1 MIKVYGIK
9 TCGSVQKALK
19 YFKDKAIDVEFCD
32 FRATPVDQTTIN
44 QWLEKIPLATLFNTK
59 GTKYKT
65 LGLSSMNLD
74 DEGKKKWL
82 ADENLLFKRPVITR
96 NDQAV
101 VVGFDEARYN
111 ELF

>member
-19 YFKDKAIDVEFCD
+19 YFKEKSIDVEFCD
-32 FRATPVDQTTIN
+32 FRATPVDQQTIN
-44 QWLEKIPLATLFNTK
+44 QWLEKIPLALLLNTK

-74 DEGKKKWL
+74 DEGKKRWL
-82 ADENLLFKRPVITR
+82 ADENLLLKRPVITS
-96 NDQAV
+96 NDVAV
-101 VVGFDEARYN
+101 MVGFDQDKYDQI
-111 ELF
+111 F